1 MTEEQNANSDVPVEE
16 ETPGGEILNEL
27 QSLGQQ
33 LATAVKSLWESEDS
47 RRLRQEIGD
56 GFAELGRQMDSAV
69 KSAQDS
75 EAAQQFRG
83 QVKETVE
90 KAKESDVVDKIEE
103 GLATGLRE
111 LNAQISKLVSSLEDK
126 PSVEGEP
133 EAEPEA

>member
-1 MTEEQNANSDVPVEE
+1 
-16 ETPGGEILNEL
+16 LNEL

-56 GFAELGRQMDSAV
+56 GFSELGRQMDSAV

-90 KAKESDVVDKIEE
+90 KAKESDVVDKIED

-111 LNAQISKLVSSLEDK
+111 LNVQISKLVSSLEDK
-126 PSVEGEP
+126 PSVEDEP
-133 EAEPEA
+133 EAEPGA